1 MADTKISALTAL
13 AAAADVDLLLIV
25 ADPAGTPITMK
36 ITVAALR
43 TAMALPLLYV
53 RDEKAAGTMGG
64 SSGAATWN
72 VRTLNTTVVNQIT
85 GASLGSNQITLP
97 AGTYR
102 IRARAPGNRVDRHK
116 LRLRNITD
124 STDEVVGESCY
135 TANVTFVATNADL
148 WGRFTI
154 AGTKVFEVWHY
165 TEAGKAN
172 PDNGLGIETNAGV
185 VEVYAEVWIE
195 KEA

>member
-13 AAAADVDLLLIV
+13 AAAADVDLLPIV
-25 ADPAGTPITMK
+25 DDPAGTPITKK

-53 RDEKAAGTMGG
+53 RDEKAANTAGG
-64 SSGAATWN
+64 SSSAATWHT
-72 VRTLNTTVVNQIT
+72 RTLNTSVLNQIT

-102 IRARAPGNRVDRHK
+102 IRARAPGWVSDRMK

-124 STDEVVGESCY
+124 ASDELIGSSDYNGGTNFVQTD
-135 TANVTFVATNADL
+135 ATL
-148 WGRFTI
+148 QGRFTI
-154 AGTKVFEVWHY
+154 ADIKVFELQHY
-165 TEAGKAN
+165 IQTAKGTQ
-172 PDNGLGIETNAGV
+172 GLGIETNAGV
-185 VEVYAEVWIE
+185 AEVYAEVWIE
-195 KEA
+195 QEA